1 MLNYTI
7 IYRFLG
13 FLLMLSLEHLCFNVS
28 AKQIQQ
34 KIFIDNLQP
43 GQLVID
49 EASYIIDKTAKK
61 TLADVLA
68 TPDSFILNE
77 KGFLNFG
84 YFDQQVW
91 LKFPVQS
98 SKKESLVVEF
108 HPYHTDTIKLFCV
121 QDGAVTCSVFTGIDM
136 LKSNAANNVANGR
149 YCIFFEIDS
158 GHTDIYMDLKS
169 EYSSIRAT
177 IKLWKAADFKQRN
190 ISFWESEPFK
200 YALFGFTSFAAFIGL
215 ILFIYTRNKVYL
227 AYSLFVFSN
236 IAMVFTIKGWIIP
249 YLSWL
254 SFFHY
259 DLRGL
264 TNGLVVA
271 TSAWYFY
278 LLIPKPYSNIWVRKF
293 FIFYALLISLAVIS
307 ATILPESKTFYKI
320 YFYLLK
326 PVYILA
332 VPVSMFHFY
341 YAGKKGYKLS
351 WVFFVSILPIAFNS
365 VLHLLQQLNYMS
377 VFYPNY
383 YWEFSIIFELLL
395 YTFAMSYLY
404 KKIVDENTAFNNFLE
419 KNNIH
424 YISNLYTIQ
433 ENERI
438 RIARDLHDSL
448 GQKLSVIKM
457 MLSSVTVQEQ
467 DKASKEEIEL
477 AKKLVDETI
486 QEARNISHNLL
497 PNELRFGL
505 ADAIM
510 RIANDIN
517 IAGTT
522 EIEVDIPEG
531 VKKLSLPKDKEI
543 AIFRIIQEI
552 LNNVLKHAAATKII
566 FRIDYRNN
574 ALHFLVKDNG
584 KGLSMKTVEKSTGIG
599 WQNIFARIKMM
610 NASFNIQSESI
621 TGTVIQFSIPL

>member
-1 MLNYTI
+1 MLNYSI
-7 IYRFLG
+7 IYRLFS
-13 FLLMLSLEHLCFNVS
+13 FLLMLSLAHLSAQVS
-28 AKQIQQ
+28 AKQIQH
-34 KIFIDNLQP
+34 KIFIDSLQP
-43 GQLVID
+43 GQLVIN
-49 EASYIIDKTAKK
+49 EASYLIDKTAKK
-61 TLADVLA
+61 TIADVLA
-68 TPDSFILNE
+68 APDSFTINE

-84 YFDQQVW
+84 YFDRQVW

-98 SKKESLVVEF
+98 SKKQSLVLEF
-108 HPYHTDTIKLFCV
+108 HPYHTDTIKLYCV
-121 QDGAVTCSVFTGIDM
+121 QHGEVTCSVITGIDM

-149 YCIFFEIDS
+149 YSMFFEVDS
-158 GHTDIYMDLKS
+158 GYTDIYLDLKS

-177 IKLWKAADFKQRN
+177 IKLWKAADFVKRS

-236 IAMVFTIKGWIIP
+236 IIMVFTIKGWIIP

-264 TNGLVVA
+264 TNGMVVA
-271 TSAWYFY
+271 ASAWYFY
-278 LLIPKPYSNIWVRKF
+278 LLIPKPYSNVWVRKI
-293 FIFYALLISLAVIS
+293 FIFYALLIGLAILS
-307 ATILPESKTFYKI
+307 ATILPESKKFYKI

-326 PVYILA
+326 PIYILA
-332 VPVSMFHFY
+332 APVSMFHFY
-341 YAGKKGYKLS
+341 YAGRKGYKLS
-351 WVFFVSILPIAFNS
+351 WIFFISILPISFNS
-365 VLHLLQQLNYMS
+365 VLHLLQQFNYMS

-395 YTFAMSYLY
+395 YTFSMSYLY

-419 KNNIH
+419 KNNTQ

-457 MLSSVTVQEQ
+457 MLSSISVHEQ

-486 QEARNISHNLL
+486 NEARNISHNLL

-517 IAGTT
+517 TAGAT
-522 EIEVDIPEG
+522 EIEVDIHEEA
-531 VKKLSLPKDKEI
+531 KTISLSKDKEI
-543 AIFRIIQEI
+543 AIFRIVQEI
-552 LNNVLKHAAATKII
+552 LSNILKHATATKIVLS
-566 FRIDYRNN
+566 IDFKNN
-574 ALHFLVKDNG
+574 ELHFSIKDNG
-584 KGLSMKTVEKSTGIG
+584 KGLSMKTVKKSTGIG
-599 WQNIFARIKMM
+599 WQNVFARIKMM
-610 NASFNIQSESI
+610 SGSISIQSENI
-621 TGTVIQFSIPL
+621 TGTIIKFTIPQ